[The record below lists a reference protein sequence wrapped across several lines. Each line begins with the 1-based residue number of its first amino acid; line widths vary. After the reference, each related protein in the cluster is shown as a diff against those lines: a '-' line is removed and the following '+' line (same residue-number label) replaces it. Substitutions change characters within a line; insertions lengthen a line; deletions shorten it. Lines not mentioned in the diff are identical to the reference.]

1 MIIINQYI
9 DKTQYERIIRTH
21 MIDGGCMKALV
32 LEENAKLI
40 YTDRAL
46 PAMDRENTVLVRVVG
61 AGICGS
67 DVERGFFGKAYH
79 YPLVMGHEFSGIVEE
94 ALTPEWRRGDRVVVI
109 PLLPC
114 YRCAS
119 CEVGDYAQC
128 ADYDYYGSRR
138 DGGFME
144 YVAVP
149 AANLLPVPDHIDI
162 IHAAMTEPCAVALH
176 GVSKLDIR
184 AGESGL
190 VIGAGP
196 IGLMAAQWMRLH
208 GCRTIYVADI
218 DERKLAIVEQLG
230 MYPLD
235 SARDDL
241 VDRIDRLTDGDGV
254 RNVVEAVGLP
264 RTFRQAVLCGGN
276 KSRILFMGNIK
287 GSLSLEE
294 RDVSRI
300 LRMEITIKGT
310 WNSKFAPRDSND
322 WTTALRFMD
331 RELHVAPLISHVLPL
346 SKGPEIFSTIVNKTE
361 FTNKVLYDLREVS
374 R

>member
-1 MIIINQYI
+1 
-9 DKTQYERIIRTH
+9 
-21 MIDGGCMKALV
+21 MKALV

-128 ADYDYYGSRR
+128 VDYDYYGSRR

-184 AGESGL
+184 VGESGL

-230 MYPLD
+230 MYPLN
-235 SARDDL
+235 SARGDL

-346 SKGPEIFSTIVNKTE
+346 SRGPEIFSNIVNKTE
-361 FTNKVLYDLREVS
+361 FTNKVLYDLRKVS